1 LVIGLYSNAW
11 VMSKR
16 YFYLIF
22 AFLVFSAVHISAQ
35 ENTTKKELI
44 MERDDLIDAL
54 QRISSAVWEIE
65 SQKAHP
71 RVSELA
77 LQYRL
82 DRLENM
88 ISGLSVY
95 LGLNPATIGGQNII
109 IDRTQN
115 VPVQSYYPQQ
125 LPSVT
130 EHRYVDRTR
139 RYSNNDW
146 QRQLQLVQQQLGL
159 LSDSLQNDS
168 LQSQIQLLSLQID
181 SLRQLSNV
189 VIPEVVV
196 PPIIEL
202 VRDSTAVKKE
212 TAKPDFERFKS
223 QVFFAVSSTTLT
235 NEGKKTLDEII
246 SIMKRN
252 SGLFATVSGSSSRE
266 GNAVYNENLSRKR
279 AESVQNYLKDAGIG
293 LERIILK
300 SAGIDKESDLL
311 IYGRRVDIVV
321 EP

>member
-1 LVIGLYSNAW
+1 
-11 VMSKR
+11 MKKR
-16 YFYLIF
+16 IVFLALIF
-22 AFLVFSAVHISAQ
+22 FSWGSFSVIAQ
-35 ENTTKKELI
+35 EKSATKEMVMKKQ
-44 MERDDLIDAL
+44 DLINAL
-54 QRISSAVWEIE
+54 QQISNAVWEVE

-71 RVSELA
+71 QVSELA

-109 IDRTQN
+109 IDRAQN

-125 LPSVT
+125 LPNVT
-130 EHRYVDRTR
+130 EHRYVDRSR
-139 RYSNNDW
+139 RYSGSDW
-146 QRQLQLVQQQLGL
+146 QRHLQSVQQQLGL
-159 LSDSLQNDS
+159 LSDNVQNDS
-168 LQSQIQLLSLQID
+168 LQLQIQLLSLQLD
-181 SLRQLSNV
+181 SLQQLSDSV
-189 VIPEVVV
+189 VQEGVV
-196 PPIIEL
+196 PPVIEV
-202 VRDSTAVKKE
+202 VRDSVIVKEVPK
-212 TAKPDFERFKS
+212 ADFERFKS

-252 SGLFATVSGSSSRE
+252 NGLFATVSGNSSRD
-266 GNAVYNENLSRKR
+266 GNAAYNENLSRKR
-279 AESVQNYLKDAGIG
+279 AESVQNYLKSAGIG

-300 SAGIDKESDLL
+300 SAGIDRESDLL

>member
-1 LVIGLYSNAW
+1 
-11 VMSKR
+11 
-16 YFYLIF
+16 
-22 AFLVFSAVHISAQ
+22 
-35 ENTTKKELI
+35 

-65 SQKAHP
+65 SQKAYP

-202 VRDSTAVKKE
+202 VCDSTA
-212 TAKPDFERFKS
+212 
-223 QVFFAVSSTTLT
+223 
-235 NEGKKTLDEII
+235 
-246 SIMKRN
+246 
-252 SGLFATVSGSSSRE
+252 
-266 GNAVYNENLSRKR
+266 
-279 AESVQNYLKDAGIG
+279 
-293 LERIILK
+293 
-300 SAGIDKESDLL
+300 
-311 IYGRRVDIVV
+311 
-321 EP
+321 